1 VVKLNGPMFSMDA
14 RGKLADS
21 IVFSIWKGRN
31 YARSLVT
38 PSNPQSGPQTGM
50 RSMMKFLA
58 QQWTNLDSTEK
69 ADWLTRAQQTVI
81 SNFNAYVSFNML
93 RWRSYLNPSKL
104 IPADETGTQP
114 GVSVTTVTGGI
125 RQCSL
130 SIADHA
136 TDKPDWAYVIHRG
149 TTGFT
154 PAFSNVIA
162 VVEWDSGGTT
172 TYVDTPLS
180 AGTYYYRIYGT
191 LDTGL
196 KGVVEAEVNGVA
208 T

>member
-1 VVKLNGPMFSMDA
+1 MVKLNGPMFSMDA

-31 YARSLVT
+31 YARALVT
-38 PSNPQSGPQTGM
+38 PSNPQSGPQTGL
-50 RSMMKFLA
+50 RSMLKFLS
-58 QQWTNLDSTEK
+58 QEWTNLTPAEK

-81 SNFNAYVSFNML
+81 SNFNAFVSYNML

-104 IPADETGTQP
+104 IPADQTGGP
-114 GVSVTTVTGGI
+114 VDDPVTTATGGI
-125 RQCSL
+125 RQISL
-130 SIADHA
+130 SIVDGVAP
-136 TDKPDWAYVIHRG
+136 PDWAYVIHRSAS
-149 TTGFT
+149 TGFS

-162 VVEWDSGGTT
+162 VIPWDSGGTT
-172 TYVDTPLS
+172 TYVDTPLV

-191 LDTGL
+191 LDTGF
-196 KGVVEAEVNGVA
+196 KGDVEPEISGAA